1 MALAA
6 RCNVIVALNKVDRIP
21 AGAERT
27 AARSRV
33 LAQLLQLGLVPEEY
47 GGKEIVC
54 WAIYIA
60 SMMMRGERE
69 DKIR

>member
-21 AGAERT
+21 AGSERV

-47 GGKEIVC
+47 GGENCGEI
-54 WAIYIA
+54 
-60 SMMMRGERE
+60 
-69 DKIR
+69 

>member
-21 AGAERT
+21 VGAERT

-47 GGKEIVC
+47 GGLWVIWCLIK
-54 WAIYIA
+54 IA
-60 SMMMRGERE
+60 TSMRRGEERRVE
-69 DKIR
+69 E